1 MTNERGLTASC
12 SLIAKFHYTGAT
24 GFDWTGPDPT
34 RQSPP
39 TLSGRARVVGLSYYY
54 PSSECE
60 LFRTLSLTARQ
71 LQTIGRIAA
80 LQVFSTYIGY
90 RQDGHGKYG
99 TCNVLMRFI
108 YTSIIHS
115 ADHKHYTRRRSDQR
129 ALCLLQ
135 NNES

>member
-24 GFDWTGPDPT
+24 GLDWTGPDPT

-39 TLSGRARVVGLSYYY
+39 TSTSN
-54 PSSECE
+54 
-60 LFRTLSLTARQ
+60 Q
-71 LQTIGRIAA
+71 LQIIGRIAA

>member
-39 TLSGRARVVGLSYYY
+39 GLSYYY

-60 LFRTLSLTARQ
+60 LFRSLSLTARQ